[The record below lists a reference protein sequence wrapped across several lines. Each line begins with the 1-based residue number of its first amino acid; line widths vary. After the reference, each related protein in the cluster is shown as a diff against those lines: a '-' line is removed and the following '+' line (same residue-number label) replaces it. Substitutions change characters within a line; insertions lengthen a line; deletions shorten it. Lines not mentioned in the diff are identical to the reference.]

1 MKYKVLMH
9 FDFYDFTVCDNI
21 IIYVFSMTYS
31 FYFISGQVRRKEQ
44 LEAELSRL
52 EADID
57 KLERAGTILIH
68 K

>member
-1 MKYKVLMH
+1 M
-9 FDFYDFTVCDNI
+9 I
-21 IIYVFSMTYS
+21 IHDLSMTYS
-31 FYFISGQVRRKEQ
+31 FYFLSGQVRRKEQ